1 MIEKRWHFLNDSEI
15 CDLFKVKIE
24 SGLESEE
31 IELRRRRDGPNKI
44 PNIKQMSNLER
55 FISQF
60 KQPMIYILIVA
71 ASITSFLQEW
81 IDSSV
86 IFAVLFL
93 NAIVGFIQESKA
105 NKAIEA
111 LSKIMLTE
119 TTVIRNKGKKNTIT
133 SEEVVVGD
141 VVILKSGDKVPAD
154 IRLIKSKELKIDES
168 TLTGES
174 VPVDKN
180 NRILKQD
187 TALSDRKNMAFAGT
201 FVTYG
206 RGIGIVVDIGSNT
219 ETGRISESI
228 RSAEELTSPLTR
240 KLSDLSKLLLYVIG
254 GLAVLTFAVGL
265 IQLYSIIDMFMVSV
279 SLLVS
284 AIPEGMPAAVTIIL
298 SIGVNRM
305 AKKNVIIRK
314 LPVVETLGSTTVI
327 CSDKTGTL
335 TENQITVTEVVAGQ
349 NTYKISGIGY
359 LPKGE
364 IYHVASLNFFNITDH
379 DNNDLIISMGN
390 DRMFEGSSYNN
401 TFIECLLAG
410 LLCNEAQLIKDEKD
424 GQWKI
429 KGDPTEGSLIVLS
442 KKAGLDEEAIR
453 TYLPNID
460 TVPFESHLRYMA
472 TLHNNI
478 NYNNKTHTNF
488 NKNADVPKQIIYVKG
503 AIERILR
510 KCNTILID
518 VKDDNFGNG
527 SIKTNLTPQISNKIM
542 KQSEEME
549 KRGLRIIAFAKR
561 DIQHTEE
568 KIQSLRIDT
577 LEKDLVFLGFAAMT
591 DPPRQESIESIKACH
606 SAGIDVKMIT
616 GDNLNTAVAIARQ
629 LGIGEKVCMEKSDTL
644 GDTNFSGPNHIIIND
659 DDNNNVEKITD
670 DKITNITTTNI
681 KVNALSGKDINNY
694 SESDLPDVVQRT
706 HVFARVSP
714 DQKLS
719 LVKALQS
726 EGHIVAMTGDGVN
739 DAPALKQADIGISM
753 GITGTDVAKESSDM
767 ILTDDNFTSIKHAIE
782 EGRAVF
788 DNLIKFI
795 TWILPTNIGEAII
808 IVAAFFTGLALP
820 LLPLQILW
828 INMITELTLGTT
840 LLFEPKE
847 HNIMNRPPRPPKY
860 RILNRSMIE
869 RTAIISGIMFVTM
882 YWLFLWEMNTSAN
895 IDTARTV
902 SVNMIVM
909 MEIFYLLNCRS
920 FDKSVFEV
928 KLFSNKWII
937 VGIIGT
943 ILLQLFYTYSP
954 SMNFIFESTP
964 LSGEAWLRIVIFSVI
979 SFFIVE
985 IYKGIRRKYPLN

>member
-1 MIEKRWHFLNDSEI
+1 MIEKRWHLLNSDEI

-24 SGLESEE
+24 LGLDFEE
-31 IELRRRRDGPNKI
+31 IELRRRREGPNKI

-105 NKAIEA
+105 NKAIES

-119 TTVIRNKGKKNTIT
+119 TTVIRNKGKKSTIK
-133 SEEVVVGD
+133 SEELVVGD

-154 IRLIKSKELKIDES
+154 IRLIKSKELKINES

-174 VPVDKN
+174 VPVAKN

-187 TALSDRKNMAFAGT
+187 TALPDRKNLAFAGT

-206 RGIGIVVDIGSNT
+206 RGIGIVVDVGSNT

-228 RSAEELTSPLTR
+228 RSAEELATPLTQ

-265 IQLYSIIDMFMVSV
+265 IQSYSIIDMFMVSV

-335 TENQITVTEVVAGQ
+335 TENQMTVTEVVAGQ

-364 IYHVASLNFFNITDH
+364 INQVSSLNFFNTIDNK
-379 DNNDLIISMGN
+379 NNDSTISIGN
-390 DRMFEGSSYNN
+390 DKMFEGLSYNN

-410 LLCNEAQLIKDEKD
+410 LLCNEAQLIKDEND
-424 GQWKI
+424 MQWKV

-442 KKAGLDEEAIR
+442 KKAGFDEEEIR
-453 TYLPNID
+453 KNLPNID

-472 TLHNNI
+472 SLHDNA
-478 NYNNKTHTNF
+478 NYKNKLDANF

-503 AIERILR
+503 AIERILH
-510 KCNTILID
+510 KCNAILLD
-518 VKDDNFGNG
+518 VRNDDFGNA
-527 SIKTNLTPQISNKIM
+527 SIKTTLTPQISNKIM

-561 DIQHTEE
+561 DIRHTEE
-568 KIQSLRIDT
+568 RIQSLGIDN

-629 LGIGEKVCMEKSDTL
+629 LGIGEKVCLEKHDAF
-644 GDTNFSGPNHIIIND
+644 GDIVFSGADDTIEN
-659 DDNNNVEKITD
+659 DDNNDVEKITD
-670 DKITNITTTNI
+670 EQLISITTTNI
-681 KVNALSGKDINNY
+681 KVNALSGKDMSNY
-694 SESDLPDVVQRT
+694 SESDLADVVQRT

-726 EGHIVAMTGDGVN
+726 QGHIVAMTGDGVN

-782 EGRAVF
+782 EGRSVF

-795 TWILPTNIGEAII
+795 AWILPTNVGEAII
-808 IVAAFFTGLALP
+808 IVTAFFTGLALP

-840 LLFEPKE
+840 LLFESKE
-847 HNIMNRPPRPPKY
+847 HNIMNRPPRSPKY
-860 RILNRSMIE
+860 RILNHSMME
-869 RTAIISGIMFVTM
+869 RTAIVSCIMFVSV
-882 YWLFLWEMNTSAN
+882 YWLFSLEMSTSAN

-902 SVNMIVM
+902 SVNVIVM
-909 MEIFYLLNCRS
+909 IEIFYVLNCRS

-954 SMNFIFESTP
+954 SMNFIFGSSP
-964 LSGEAWLRIVIFSVI
+964 LSGEAWLRIVVFSVI
-979 SFFIVE
+979 AFFIVE
-985 IYKGIRRKYPLN
+985 AYQGIRRKYPLN